1 MSTNSIVVS
10 GRTRMLRRLLLRS
23 TICCLIGLGAW
34 TGAAAANEPRVVM
47 EEMTTTEIRDAIR
60 DGKTTALIYNASVE
74 ASGPHLA
81 LGKHLYRARY
91 LGERIARE
99 LGTALLAPIV
109 PFAPTTDERRFSGTI
124 YLSPET
130 FAAVNAELVDSMV
143 NAGFRFV
150 ILLGDHDGNQETLK
164 TLAPKLDEKYRDRG
178 VRVFYSSDAYTK
190 SNQEIDAHL
199 RNHGYPP
206 SRHGG
211 VSDTSTLWAVD
222 AKYVRPDKMTNVGA
236 PVPPQGSPLTLGA
249 AGFEGDP
256 RKSSQELG
264 KLFLDMRIRNGVAE
278 IRHLTQP
285 AGSK

>member
-1 MSTNSIVVS
+1 
-10 GRTRMLRRLLLRS
+10 
-23 TICCLIGLGAW
+23 
-34 TGAAAANEPRVVM
+34 M

-60 DGKTTALIYNASVE
+60 DGKTTVLIYNASIE

-81 LGKHLYRARY
+81 IGKHLYRARY
-91 LGERIARE
+91 LGEHIARE

-109 PFAPTTDERRFSGTI
+109 PFAPTTDERRFPGTVH
-124 YLSPET
+124 LSPDT

-150 ILLGDHDGNQETLK
+150 ILLGDHDGNQEPLK

-178 VRVFYSSDAYTK
+178 VRVFYCSDAYTK
-190 SNQEIDAHL
+190 SNHEIDAYL

-206 SRHGG
+206 SRHAG
-211 VSDTSTLWAVD
+211 VSDTSQLWAVD
-222 AKYVRPDKMTNVGA
+222 AKYVRPDKLTTVGA
-236 PVPPQGSPLTLGA
+236 PVPPQGSSLALGT

-264 KLFLDMRIRNGVAE
+264 KLLLDMKIQNGVAE
-278 IRHLTQP
+278 IRRLTQP
-285 AGSK
+285 AGSN